1 VKCVIFNH
9 NSFFVGEDRVI
20 FNTYNI
26 YVDDE
31 FKAVL
36 VNGKGLKNVFIYDE
50 KERKIKVIF
59 STTEEMGSEAL
70 FEGIYRF
77 MNDWKERKIEVFGE
91 TRREEENKRI
101 DSSKRTVWYLL
112 IDKNER
118 NLIDEWVSKLLTFGV
133 KEGKIEH
140 FPVSTTAAYSNK
152 DIGLNVNEG
161 LIKGVFENNKIF
173 KKENIKFNGD
183 GNDIYLNYNDTLDFF
198 EEIDEKVK
206 AREQEA
212 IIDKPEEETIEY
224 KKLSL
229 FKLMRLIAN
238 GVDSEHRHTEMANL
252 I

>member
-1 VKCVIFNH
+1 IMETKEVIEYKNIRFELRESFEDEEVKCVIFNH

-59 STTEEMGSEAL
+59 STTEEKGSEAL

-140 FPVSTTAAYSNK
+140 FPVSTTAVYSNK

-161 LIKGVFENNKIF
+161 LITGVFENNKIF

-206 AREQEA
+206 AREQET
-212 IIDKPEEETIEY
+212 IIDKPEE
-224 KKLSL
+224 
-229 FKLMRLIAN
+229 
-238 GVDSEHRHTEMANL
+238 
-252 I
+252 